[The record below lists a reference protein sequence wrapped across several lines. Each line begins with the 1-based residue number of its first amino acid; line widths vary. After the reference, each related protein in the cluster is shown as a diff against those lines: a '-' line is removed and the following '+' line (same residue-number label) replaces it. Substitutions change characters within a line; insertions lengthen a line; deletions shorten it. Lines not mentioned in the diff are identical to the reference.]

1 MDDVVFRKGLLT
13 YLRPFKKS
21 EAPTLQR
28 GVNDPEVRQFLGRV
42 YPVTDRE
49 EEEWLDRQGR
59 SNTDFAFGMVTVA
72 DNKLIGSIGLHQ
84 ISWSDRT
91 AVTGTV
97 IWEKDYWGK
106 GYGTDAKMLLL
117 DYAFNALDLAVIQ
130 SKVIAFNS
138 RSLRYAE
145 KCGYKEVA
153 RIPGW
158 KRGKDGNRYDEVI
171 LIVTQEN
178 WRPLWTEYLAR
189 LNASA

>member
-21 EAPTLQR
+21 EAPILQR
-28 GVNDPEVRQFLGRV
+28 GMNDPEVTQFLGRV
-42 YPVTDRE
+42 YPVTERE
-49 EEEWLDRQGR
+49 EEEWLDRQSR
-59 SNTDFAFGMVTVA
+59 NNTDFAFAMVTTV

-84 ISWSDRT
+84 ISWPDRT
-91 AVTGTV
+91 AVTGTA
-97 IWEKDYWGK
+97 IWDKEYWGR

-117 DYAFNALDLAVIQ
+117 DYAFNALDLLIIQ

-138 RSLRYAE
+138 RSLKYAE

-153 RIPGW
+153 RIPEW

-171 LIVTQEN
+171 LTVTQET
-178 WRPLWTEYLAR
+178 WRPLWVDYLNKLQAA
-189 LNASA
+189 N